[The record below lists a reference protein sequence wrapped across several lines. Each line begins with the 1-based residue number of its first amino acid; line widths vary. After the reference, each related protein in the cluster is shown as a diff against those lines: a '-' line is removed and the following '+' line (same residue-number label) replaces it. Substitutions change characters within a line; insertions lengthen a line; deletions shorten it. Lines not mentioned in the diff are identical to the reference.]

1 MHTTKLEII
10 KEMDNFLNRFHLSK
24 LNEIKKTN
32 LDRHNHLGKQNYLQL
47 CNEYEP
53 KAMSFRVESYQTF
66 KEDLTS
72 ILLSVFKNI
81 ETKILANLFSE
92 HMIYLVSRCS

>member
-1 MHTTKLEII
+1 MHSTKLEII
-10 KEMDNFLNRFHLSK
+10 KEIDNFLNRSHFSK
-24 LNEIKKTN
+24 LNEIKKTHLN
-32 LDRHNHLGKQNYLQL
+32 RHNPLGKQNCLQV
-47 CNEYEP
+47 CNEYES

-92 HMIYLVSRCS
+92 HMIYLVSRYS